1 MNFTKTKRVLEHQL
15 GRVVRHDEVLSY
27 LLYPK
32 VFEEYIRKSQRF
44 GDVSA
49 IPTPNFFYGMK
60 SGEEITVDL
69 EPGKSLVIKFWTIS
83 EPNPDGQRTVFFELN
98 GQPREV
104 VVFDESMKE
113 PAPAHPKIDPNHSG
127 HVGPPSAG
135 LITHVFVQ
143 VGQKIKRSEKLFI
156 LEAMKM
162 QSTIYAP
169 ISGRISEVFV
179 TAGQHVE
186 ANELLSVIE
195 GQQ

>member
-1 MNFTKTKRVLEHQL
+1 MGDLALFLIARGMVPNDLLKLDVQHDLGLPESVIELFDGALGTQAGGWPKKLQKIVLRGKPPSRTASENNFPPVNFTKTKRVLEHQL
-15 GRVVRHDEVLSY
+15 GRVVRHDEVLRY

-98 GQPREV
+98 GQPR
-104 VVFDESMKE
+104 
-113 PAPAHPKIDPNHSG
+113 
-127 HVGPPSAG
+127 
-135 LITHVFVQ
+135 
-143 VGQKIKRSEKLFI
+143 
-156 LEAMKM
+156 
-162 QSTIYAP
+162 
-169 ISGRISEVFV
+169 
-179 TAGQHVE
+179 
-186 ANELLSVIE
+186 
-195 GQQ
+195 